1 MINKDS
7 RNDDKNLVYGRNVVL
22 ELLKKEEDV
31 LEEIYIYS
39 GIEKSF
45 TDELNREANSKKIK
59 ITSLDKKQFEKISS
73 EQKSQGVVARIKP
86 YKYSSLEDILEFS
99 KAKEKDPFLLILDK
113 IEDPHNLGAIIRTA
127 EAFGIHG
134 IILPQH
140 RSAHINPTVYKT
152 SAGIVSHIR
161 ICIENNINNTIDY
174 LKKNNF
180 WIYGADANAKMLSY
194 NIDYKGPIAL
204 IIGNEGKGISR
215 LTSLKCDILIKIP
228 LYGKTESLNASVAA
242 GIIMYDITRIRN
254 TKSLL

>member
-22 ELLKKEEDV
+22 ELLKKDEDA
-31 LEEIYIYS
+31 LEEIYIYN
-39 GIEKSF
+39 GVEKSF
-45 TDELNREANSKKIK
+45 IDELKKEANNKKIK

-73 EQKSQGVVARIKP
+73 NQKNQGVVARICP
-86 YKYSSLEDILEFS
+86 YKYSSLEDILKIS
-99 KAKEKDPFLLILDK
+99 KVRKEDPFLLILDK

-134 IILPQH
+134 IILPKH
-140 RSAHINPTVYKT
+140 RSAHINSTVYKT
-152 SAGIVSHIR
+152 SAGIVSHVR
-161 ICIENNINNTIDY
+161 ICIENNINNTIDF

-180 WIYGADANAKMLSY
+180 WIYGADANAKTLSY
-194 NIDYKGPIAL
+194 NNDYKGPIAL

-215 LTSLKCDILIKIP
+215 LTCEKCDILIKIP

-242 GIIMYDITRIRN
+242 GILMYDIIRIRN
-254 TKSLL
+254 TKNLL